1 VLKNSGLK
9 LSIDDYGTGYSSLAQ
24 LKQLPVS
31 ELKIDKSFVQN
42 LMVSA
47 DDQIIVS
54 STLQL
59 AHNLGLSVVA
69 EGIEDE
75 GALNWLIERGCE
87 MGQGYYLSRPLDAEK
102 IADWLANSP
111 Y

>member
-1 VLKNSGLK
+1 M
-9 LSIDDYGTGYSSLAQ
+9 AQ
-24 LKQLPVS
+24 LKQLPVD

-42 LMVSA
+42 LMVNQ
-47 DDQIIVS
+47 DDRIIVN

-75 GALNWLIERGCE
+75 GALNWLAERGCE
-87 MGQGYYLSRPLDAEK
+87 LGQGFYLSRPLDADK
-102 IADWLANSP
+102 ITDWFAKSP

>member
-1 VLKNSGLK
+1 M
-9 LSIDDYGTGYSSLAQ
+9 
-24 LKQLPVS
+24 LPVD

-42 LMVSA
+42 LMMSL

-59 AHNLGLSVVA
+59 AHSLGLTVVA

-75 GALNWLIERGCE
+75 GTLNWLIERGCE
-87 MGQGYYLSRPLDAEK
+87 MGQGYYLSRPIPADK
-102 IADWLANSP
+102 IANWLTNSH